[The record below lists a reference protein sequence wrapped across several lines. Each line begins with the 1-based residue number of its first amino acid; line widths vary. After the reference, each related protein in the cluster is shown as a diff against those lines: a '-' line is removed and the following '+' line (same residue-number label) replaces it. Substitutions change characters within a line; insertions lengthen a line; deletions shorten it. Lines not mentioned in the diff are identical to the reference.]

1 MSLAEDLNDVL
12 LSLYRASRE
21 IPVGEFQTAALELIK
36 PSLRFTAAQWG
47 TGPIT
52 ANAASKRSV
61 HLYNDA
67 PDAAAAYEEIKEQDI
82 PVQIALK
89 RGKGIFRYNVKT
101 LLRGKRHAGIRAY
114 AVRLEHQNVILACDA
129 DMANKLL
136 KWMSFYRAN
145 DADYYTAA
153 DRRFAGFV
161 LPHLWEALTINRLT
175 HLEHLGG
182 HVTQR
187 QFELGIADRDG
198 YLYHAEAGFG
208 ALVRAEFGAPIARR
222 LPAGCVQA
230 LAEQGRYV
238 GRSVVIS
245 VVQRADVLFLRA
257 RTALPLDKLS
267 ARERQIAKAV
277 ALGRSHKQIAAELAL
292 APATVRNHIQAIHE
306 KLAVHNA
313 AELIAQLELAS

>member
-1 MSLAEDLNDVL
+1 MLFTAHRGRYPS
-12 LSLYRASRE
+12 ASFR
-21 IPVGEFQTAALELIK
+21 LRRWSSIK

-47 TGPIT
+47 SGPIT
-52 ANAASKRSV
+52 GNSASKRTV

-67 PDAAAAYEEIKEQDI
+67 PDAAAAYEEIKDQDI

-89 RGKGIFRYNVKT
+89 RKKGIFRYNVKS

-114 AVRLEHQNVILACDA
+114 AARLEHQNVILACDA
-129 DMANKLL
+129 DMAHKLL

-153 DRRFAGFV
+153 DRRFAGFM

-175 HLEHLGG
+175 HLEHLDGR
-182 HVTQR
+182 VTQR

-198 YLYHAEAGFG
+198 YLFHTEAGFG
-208 ALVRAEFGAPIARR
+208 ALLRAEFGDKIARR
-222 LPAGCVQA
+222 LPPGCARA
-230 LAEQGRYV
+230 LCEQGRYV

-245 VVQRADVLFLRA
+245 VVQRADVLFLKARA
-257 RTALPLDKLS
+257 PLALDRLS
-267 ARERQIAKAV
+267 AREWQIANAV
-277 ALGRSHKQIAAELAL
+277 ALGRSHKQIAAELSL

-306 KLAVHNA
+306 KLSVHNV